1 MAQSAPHN
9 GNLVL
14 ILHTHLPWVL
24 HHGGWPHGTDW
35 LCEAVAECYIP
46 LLNVF
51 NELLDEG
58 ITSKATFDIS
68 PVLCEQM
75 EHPDFTDVFVQYCDE
90 KIAGAQADY
99 DYFIHSHHEQ
109 FFAPMAKFW
118 EDWYMRRKDEY
129 LHRYN
134 KSIVSGFKKLQDA
147 GTIEVMTC
155 GVTHGYSA
163 LLGMDKSVRLQFKA
177 AKENY
182 IKHFGRAPRGTWIPE
197 CAYRPGYDW
206 RTYLSSPHHQIPNYR
221 FGIENFVAEQGM
233 EYFVVDEQL
242 TGGGQPI
249 GVLTENG
256 DGKRIIFTHSQEYH
270 HFPWNFDRSPM
281 MLYHVS
287 SHGDLKQQKTAVA
300 LTRHQSIA
308 MQVWSGESGYPGD
321 PDYLDFH
328 KKRLPSNLRYWRVTD
343 PKLDMAH
350 KQPYNPD
357 WVLGKIGN
365 QIHHFMHCIEGALG
379 FYKYQMGKEGTM
391 CLPFDTELFGHWWF
405 EGPLFIKALMTAAH
419 HSPYI
424 NAVTASEQLNYI
436 KPHEVMRIPEGSW
449 GDGGNHKVW
458 MNNETKWTWIA
469 IYDDE
474 VLFDVL
480 LQKHPVPTMDATM
493 RRIATQALR
502 ELLLLQA
509 SDWQF
514 LVTTVAARDY
524 AERRF
529 LFHHTDFKKLIDLA
543 YRYAATGE
551 LSDEEEHYVETVEAR
566 NSCFPELRLEWW
578 NNEPLSEPQPSKTS
592 GKQRTA
598 RSKSTNN
605 SASGAAKTV
614 KTVSPATSK
623 TNTRKAAKK
632 QLAAQEPSGT
642 EAQVK
647 STAASVKSAGKRAGS
662 KQS

>member
-1 MAQSAPHN
+1 MPHN

-14 ILHTHLPWVL
+14 VLHTHLPWVM

-51 NELLDEG
+51 NELKDEG
-58 ITSKATFDIS
+58 CTSKATFDIS

-75 EHPDFTDVFVQYCDE
+75 EHPDFEKIFVQYCDE
-90 KIAGAQADY
+90 KIAGARNDY
-99 DYFIHSHHEQ
+99 ETFIHSEHERD
-109 FFAPMAKFW
+109 FAPMAKFW
-118 EDWYMRRKDEY
+118 EDWFTRRKDEY

-134 KSIVSGFKKLQDA
+134 KSIVRGFRELQDA
-147 GTIEVMTC
+147 GILEIMTC

-163 LLGMDKSVRLQFKA
+163 LLGMDKSVRIQFKA

-182 IKHFGRAPRGTWIPE
+182 MKHFGREPRGTWIPE

-206 RTYLSSPHHQIPNYR
+206 STMLATPHHKFPVYRYGVENYVAQQ
-221 FGIENFVAEQGM
+221 GI

-242 TGGGQPI
+242 TGGGQPV
-249 GVLTENG
+249 GVISGEG
-256 DGKRIIFTHSQEYH
+256 ADKRLIFTHSQEYH

-281 MLYHVS
+281 MLYNVT
-287 SHGDLKQQKTAVA
+287 SHGDMQNQKTAVA
-300 LTRHQSIA
+300 FTRHQSIA

-328 KKRLPSNLRYWRVTD
+328 KKRVPSNHRYWRVTD
-343 PKLDMAH
+343 PKLDMQY

-357 WVLGKIGN
+357 WIMGKIGK
-365 QIHHFMHCIEGALG
+365 QVHHFIYCIEGALG
-379 FYKYQMGKEGTM
+379 HYKHQLGKEGTM

-405 EGPLFIKALMTAAH
+405 EGPLFIKALMNGLH
-419 HSPYI
+419 NSPYV
-424 NAVTASEQLNYI
+424 NAVTASSQIEHI

-449 GDGGNHKVW
+449 GEEGTHKVW
-458 MNNETKWTWIA
+458 MNDDTKWTWVA
-469 IYDDE
+469 LYDDE

-480 LQKHPVPTMDATM
+480 LQKHPVPTMDATL

-502 ELLLLQA
+502 ELLLVQA

-529 LFHHTDFKKLIDLA
+529 LFHHSDFKKLTEIAHA
-543 YRYAATGE
+543 YAETGT
-551 LSDEEEHYVETVEAR
+551 LSAEDDSYVADVEAR

-578 NNEPLSEPQPSKTS
+578 NDEPLVNAAPAK
-592 GKQRTA
+592 KKA
-598 RSKSTNN
+598 
-605 SASGAAKTV
+605 AAKTAT
-614 KTVSPATSK
+614 KTVA
-623 TNTRKAAKK
+623 KAAPKTTAPK
-632 QLAAQEPSGT
+632 EVKEPKATKAAP
-642 EAQVK
+642 K
-647 STAASVKSAGKRAGS
+647 AASKATATTATKATA
-662 KQS
+662 KTTAKKK